1 MSLRQNRRGPSR
13 WSDERGFATVAA
25 ALTIAGL
32 AVLLIAMF
40 GVGGAVQARHRA
52 QAAADLGALA
62 AARSQLFGEGDP
74 CARARDLTARQE
86 GAPAVTGCV
95 LVGEDV
101 VVTVTVRAWLGRF
114 GVRDA
119 VARAR
124 AGPVEE

>member
-1 MSLRQNRRGPSR
+1 M
-13 WSDERGFATVAA
+13 AA

-32 AVLLIAMF
+32 AVFLIAML
-40 GVGGAVQARHRA
+40 GVGGAVLARHRA

-95 LVGEDV
+95 LDGQDV
-101 VVTVTVRAWLGRF
+101 VVTVTVRSLLGRF

-124 AGPVEE
+124 AGPVGEQPGALR